1 MLQIVRVDHI
11 VLRVQD
17 APRMIAFY
25 RDILG
30 CALERTQEEIGLYQM
45 RAGDALIDL
54 ITVDGELGRRG
65 GRAPGEEGRNLDHF
79 CLAVRP
85 FDEAA
90 IRAHLAAHG
99 IEVGEFGV
107 RYGAGGFGRSVYF
120 NDPEGN
126 VIELRS
132 PSGQG

>member
-25 RDILG
+25 RDVLG

-54 ITVDGELGRRG
+54 VTVDGELGRRG

>member
-25 RDILG
+25 RDVLG

>member
-54 ITVDGELGRRG
+54 VTVDGELGRRG

-107 RYGAGGFGRSVYF
+107 RYGAGGFGLSVYF

-126 VIELRS
+126 VIELRG

>member
-1 MLQIVRVDHI
+1 MVQIVRVDHI

-25 RDILG
+25 RDVLG

-54 ITVDGELGRRG
+54 VTVDGELGRRG

>member
-25 RDILG
+25 RDVLG

-54 ITVDGELGRRG
+54 VTVDGELGRRG

-126 VIELRS
+126 VIELRG

>member
-1 MLQIVRVDHI
+1 MLHIRRIDHI
-11 VLRVQD
+11 VLRVRD

-25 RDILG
+25 SDVLG
-30 CALERTQEEIGLYQM
+30 CHLERTQEEIGLYQL

-65 GRAPGEEGRNLDHF
+65 GRAPGGEGRNLDHF
-79 CLAVRP
+79 CLAVSP
-85 FDEAA
+85 FDEAV
-90 IRAHLAAHG
+90 IRDHLAAHG
-99 IEVGEFGV
+99 IDVGDFAV

-132 PSGQG
+132 PAGQE

>member
-25 RDILG
+25 SDVLG

-120 NDPEGN
+120 KDPEGN